1 MEATGER
8 FVPELAGQIKYEHL
22 HRYALSL
29 ELAIGK
35 SVLDI
40 ASGEG
45 YGAALLAEVAQ
56 TVVGVDIDS
65 QAIEHATHKYSR
77 HNLSFRVGNCAAI
90 PLPDHSVD
98 LVTSFETI
106 EHHGQHDEMM
116 VEIKRVLRPGG
127 VLIISSPN
135 RLTYSDEPQYA
146 NPYHVK
152 ELYYDDLHELLSRY
166 FKHLYFYGQRLATAS
181 FIFPLEDTGANC
193 YLAYT
198 GDPLSI
204 NRKVCSLP
212 SPIYFVVI
220 CSDSPLAELQ
230 AVSSVYLDG
239 NDDLMRGS

>member
-8 FVPELAGQIKYEHL
+8 FLPELGGQIKYEHL

-56 TVVGVDIDS
+56 AVVGVDIDS
-65 QAIEHATHKYSR
+65 QAIQHATQKYSR
-77 HNLSFRVGNCAAI
+77 HNLSFRVGDCAAI

-106 EHHGQHDEMM
+106 EHHAQHDEMM
-116 VEIKRVLRPGG
+116 AEIKRVLRPGG
-127 VLIISSPN
+127 VLVISSPN
-135 RLTYSDEPQYA
+135 RLTYSDEPQYV

-152 ELYYDDLHELLSRY
+152 ELYYAELNELLGRY

-181 FIFPLEDTGANC
+181 FIFPLEETDATC

-198 GDPLSI
+198 GDPLGI

-212 SPIYFVVI
+212 SPIYFVVV

-230 AVSSVYLDG
+230 AINSVYLDSH
-239 NDDLMRGS
+239 DDLLRGS